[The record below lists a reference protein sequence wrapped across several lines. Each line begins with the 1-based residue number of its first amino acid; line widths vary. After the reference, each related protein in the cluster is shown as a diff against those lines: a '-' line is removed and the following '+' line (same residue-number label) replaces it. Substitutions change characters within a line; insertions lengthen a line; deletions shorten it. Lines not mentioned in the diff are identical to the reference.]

1 MKLINLGNDF
11 IMAATDVNEW
21 NVPNSD
27 DEQDNSEVK
36 QNQGE
41 DKLKIPLKVL
51 LLYSEIEKNSFIEL
65 KVKECRRG
73 VKENIVQSSTVV
85 KEQERDA
92 VNVPTEE
99 TNTSPID
106 VGKNAISAANV
117 DIEKENK

>member
-1 MKLINLGNDF
+1 MINLGNDF
-11 IMAATDVNEW
+11 IMAATDTNEW

-41 DKLKIPLKVL
+41 DKSEIPLKVL

-65 KVKECRRG
+65 KVKECRRSM
-73 VKENIVQSSTVV
+73 KENVVQSSIEV
-85 KEQERDA
+85 KEQKRDT
-92 VNVPTEE
+92 VSVPVEE
-99 TNTSPID
+99 TSTSPED

-117 DIEKENK
+117 DVEKDNK